1 MRLYTE
7 PIDFLVALLSEPS
20 DTDTVSLRGIAGS
33 SAWVHAL
40 LGAAVWFFPGLLV
53 FLGGHPGSRLNPET
67 AMVMAIVGTGLLVV
81 PAVLALAG
89 AHRLVE
95 FHEDG
100 KRGLLAALGLGFG
113 GPVIYGV
120 AGSVG
125 WGLASLLVAREI
137 EALILSGPALAA
149 GLSAPLVALVCAG
162 GFVFLRATR

>member
-1 MRLYTE
+1 
-7 PIDFLVALLSEPS
+7 
-20 DTDTVSLRGIAGS
+20 
-33 SAWVHAL
+33 
-40 LGAAVWFFPGLLV
+40 LLV
-53 FLGGHPGSRLNPET
+53 FLGGHPESRLNPET
-67 AMVMAIVGTGLLVV
+67 AMVMAIVGTGLVV

-95 FHEDG
+95 FHGDG

-113 GPVIYGV
+113 GPVIYGL

-137 EALILSGPALAA
+137 EALVLSGPALAA